1 MLMAAVG
8 LVLLVACANVAGM
21 LLARGTAR
29 RRELAIR
36 GAVGA
41 GRGRLL
47 RQLMTENLVLA
58 VAGGTSGTLLAWWA
72 ARVLTGVGADM
83 LPGGVAF
90 DFSPDGRVL
99 AFSAVVTALTTVAA
113 GLAPAW
119 SGSVTELVSALKD
132 EVAGMGRRRRITLR
146 DSLVV
151 GQLALSLVLLVTGAL
166 LGRGMLVAS
175 RTDPGFD
182 ADNVAMLSFDLQMNG
197 YDQDRATAFRD
208 RTVHAL
214 RALPGVAGVSP
225 ATRLPLAP
233 DINLESIRVEGR
245 HGAGDEPSPI
255 DAARV
260 GADYFDVVGVPIVS
274 GRRFSA
280 EEEAQGRRV
289 AIVNE
294 TMARQFWPGT
304 SAVGQR
310 IYPDGFDRPAIEVIG
325 ISRDHKVRTVGE
337 SPRPYLYLTPDRT
350 RRMSLAVRTAGP
362 ADAALPALRQAI
374 WALEPDVVFTQD
386 VPAAEV
392 VATTMAPTRIGA
404 WLLGAFGA
412 LALMLSAVGLY
423 GVVAYAVS
431 LRTREV
437 GIRMALGAER
447 QQVLWMMF
455 RQGGRLT
462 LIGLALGAI
471 ASAGVGRLL
480 DALLYGVSGFDPLAY
495 AAAASALVAVAAVA
509 NLVPALSASRL
520 HPMRALR
527 TD

>member
-1 MLMAAVG
+1 
-8 LVLLVACANVAGM
+8 
-21 LLARGTAR
+21 
-29 RRELAIR
+29 
-36 GAVGA
+36 
-41 GRGRLL
+41 
-47 RQLMTENLVLA
+47 
-58 VAGGTSGTLLAWWA
+58 
-72 ARVLTGVGADM
+72 
-83 LPGGVAF
+83 
-90 DFSPDGRVL
+90 
-99 AFSAVVTALTTVAA
+99 
-113 GLAPAW
+113 
-119 SGSVTELVSALKD
+119 
-132 EVAGMGRRRRITLR
+132 
-146 DSLVV
+146 
-151 GQLALSLVLLVTGAL
+151 
-166 LGRGMLVAS
+166 
-175 RTDPGFD
+175 
-182 ADNVAMLSFDLQMNG
+182 
-197 YDQDRATAFRD
+197 
-208 RTVHAL
+208 
-214 RALPGVAGVSP
+214 
-225 ATRLPLAP
+225 LAP